1 MIIPLPQTGQD
12 CPTNES
18 GVLFREEIGVATGD
32 GDTSVFDSFDSHA
45 SEFFFFSFGGVL
57 TFRSR
62 FLGSFFAFSSVL
74 AATAS

>member
-1 MIIPLPQTGQD
+1 MIIPLPQTGQG

-18 GVLFREEIGVATGD
+18 GVLFGEETGVATGD
-32 GDTSVFDSFDSHA
+32 GDTSVFASFDSPA

>member
-32 GDTSVFDSFDSHA
+32 GDTSVFASFDYPA
-45 SEFFFFSFGGVL
+45 SELFFFSFAGVL
-57 TFRSR
+57 N
-62 FLGSFFAFSSVL
+62 FS
-74 AATAS
+74 

>member
-1 MIIPLPQTGQD
+1 MIIPLPQTGQG

-18 GVLFREEIGVATGD
+18 GVLFGEETGVATRD
-32 GDTSVFDSFDSHA
+32 GDTSVFASFDSPA

-62 FLGSFFAFSSVL
+62 F
-74 AATAS
+74 